1 MFQID
6 LQQFERDGFS
16 IVADVFDALTLRYL
30 TFALDLAATE
40 GAKRKGGTRDV
51 VDHSLPLQELAEQ
64 TEILQ
69 IVSQVLGV
77 EAFLVRATLFD
88 KTPEANWKVPWHQDV
103 TIAVKERRD
112 TPGYGPWS
120 VKSGIPHVQPP
131 SHVLE
136 RMLTIRVHI
145 DPCPTKNGA
154 LRVMPGSHR
163 LGRLNQNE
171 VPAYIDEQLVAC
183 CAANAGDLLV
193 MRPLLLHSSSASLE
207 PGHRRVLHF
216 DFSAGDL
223 ATGLQ
228 WRMRDND
235 RPTLSHKPVGR

>member
-1 MFQID
+1 MD
-6 LQQFERDGFS
+6 LELFARDGFAM
-16 IVADVFDALTLRYL
+16 VPAVFDIPTLRQL
-30 TFALDLAATE
+30 ESDFNLRTVNAAP
-40 GAKRKGGTRDV
+40 KRRGGTRDV
-51 VDHSLPLQELAEQ
+51 VGRSRQLEEFVELAE
-64 TEILQ
+64 ILR
-69 IVSQVLGV
+69 IVSQILGK

-120 VKSGIPHVQPP
+120 VKSGVPHVQPP
-131 SHVLE
+131 SDVLE
-136 RMLTIRVHI
+136 RMVTIRVHM
-145 DPCPTKNGA
+145 DPCPATNGA

-163 LGRLNQNE
+163 LGRLNQND
-171 VPAYIDEQLVAC
+171 VPSRIDERIVVC

-216 DFSAGDL
+216 DFASGDL
-223 ATGLQ
+223 ANGLQ
-228 WRMRDND
+228 WRMRDYD
-235 RPTLSHKPVGR
+235 RPSLFIEPVER